1 MILLDTNVI
10 SALMRR
16 AIEPSVE
23 AYLRRQPP
31 ESLCTSTVCEEEIRF
46 GILRL
51 QAGRRRDELAR
62 AFRAFLARSL
72 AERIIPFDSACAE
85 ACAVTRARLAD
96 SGIMI
101 ARPDIMIAA
110 TALAHGATMAT
121 RNVADFRRCGITVEN
136 PWDST

>member
-1 MILLDTNVI
+1 
-10 SALMRR
+10 
-16 AIEPSVE
+16 
-23 AYLRRQPP
+23 
-31 ESLCTSTVCEEEIRF
+31 
-46 GILRL
+46 
-51 QAGRRRDELAR
+51 
-62 AFRAFLARSL
+62 
-72 AERIIPFDSACAE
+72 
-85 ACAVTRARLAD
+85 LAD